1 MPPSIR
7 VLIVDDSTYVRM
19 VLNRILERASGI
31 EVVGQAGDGQEAL
44 RLAAQLKPDVM
55 TLDVEMPG
63 LNGLEVLRQLL
74 PHNPIAVV
82 MLSSLTQHGAE
93 VTLQALELGAVDFVG
108 KPGSAGVPDLATVQH
123 RLLMKVRGAA
133 RARVRSRPTTSAR
146 PAPVETPVPT
156 RIQHNPAVLIASSTG
171 GPGTLDTLLSALPPN
186 LPAAFAITQHMPP
199 DFMHTFAAR
208 LDANC
213 SLQVREAAA
222 GDVLRPAT
230 VLVAPGDYHMIIGPR
245 GVIHL
250 SHDAEIWGV
259 RPAAD
264 PMMASAAENLKT
276 PLIGV
281 VLTGMGCDG
290 AQGVVEIKRA
300 GGVVVAEDEQSC
312 VIYGMPKAAAE
323 TGACDYIVSLSDMPQ
338 VLTDQINKL
347 ATGGNSNLVAVGE
360 G

>member
-1 MPPSIR
+1 MPPPIR

-19 VLNRILERASGI
+19 VLNRMLERAAGI

-55 TLDVEMPG
+55 TLDVEMPK
-63 LNGLEVLRQLL
+63 LDGLEVLRRLL
-74 PHNPIAVV
+74 PHNPIPVV
-82 MLSSLTQHGAE
+82 MLSSLTQRGAE

-123 RLLMKVRGAA
+123 QLLMKVRVAA
-133 RARVRSRPTTSAR
+133 RARVGARLAASAR

-156 RIQHNPAVLIASSTG
+156 YVQHNPAVLIASSTG
-171 GPGTLDTLLSALPPN
+171 GPGTLDTLLSALPPK

-199 DFMHTFAAR
+199 DFTRAFAAR

-213 SLQVREAAA
+213 GLQVREAAA
-222 GDVLRPAT
+222 GDVLRPGT
-230 VLVAPGDYHMIIGPR
+230 VLLAPGDYHMIIGPR
-245 GVIHL
+245 GIIHL
-250 SHDAEIWGV
+250 SKDPAVWAV

-264 PMMASAAENLKT
+264 PMMLSAVENLKT

-281 VLTGMGCDG
+281 VLTGMGRDG

-338 VLTDQINKL
+338 LLTDQVNKL
-347 ATGGNSNLVAVGE
+347 ATGGNTDLVAVG
-360 G
+360 GG